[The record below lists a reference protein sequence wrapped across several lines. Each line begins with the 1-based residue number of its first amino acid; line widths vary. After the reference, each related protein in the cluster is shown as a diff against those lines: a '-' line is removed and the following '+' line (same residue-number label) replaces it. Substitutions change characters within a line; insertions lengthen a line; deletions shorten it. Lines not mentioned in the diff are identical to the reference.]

1 MGVEAE
7 RRETEI
13 NQCLRLSVFYDVLFR
28 PSLIPS
34 ADALKEH
41 GLETGGACVGNTLGA
56 CGEEDFPCKYRP
68 FRIKPVLP
76 LHRQGNEVDGR
87 VLCSI
92 CSLHSIECLI
102 HL

>member
-1 MGVEAE
+1 MAVEAE
-7 RRETEI
+7 RRKTEI

-34 ADALKEH
+34 ADAQKEQ
-41 GLETGGACVGNTLGA
+41 GFETGGACVGNTLGA

-76 LHRQGNEVDGR
+76 LHRQRDEVDGR
-87 VLCSI
+87 VLCTI
-92 CSLHSIECLI
+92 
-102 HL
+102 

>member
-1 MGVEAE
+1 MLG
-7 RRETEI
+7 
-13 NQCLRLSVFYDVLFR
+13 
-28 PSLIPS
+28 
-34 ADALKEH
+34 KEH
-41 GLETGGACVGNTLGA
+41 GLETGGACVGNTLTA
-56 CGEEDFPCKYRP
+56 YCEEDFPCKYRL

-76 LHRQGNEVDGR
+76 LHRQGNEVDGW